1 MEHKNKNL
9 LIGGLL
15 AIVFIMAVG
24 YAAFA
29 TQLNINGTAEI
40 TSKWDVHIKSIAV
53 QGEPTGSATDEE
65 GVTKVDPDNNLQANF
80 SAKLVAPGDSIVYTV
95 TVENSGNLNA
105 KVSGITVTQKNTGGS
120 ASDTVNVTGTAAVGN
135 FTTEGNN
142 PIKYTVTGI
151 KTGDKLGTGESNTT
165 TFTVTATYNDAVTSQ
180 PTEAQLKSDLTIV
193 LSYEQD
199 KA

>member
-40 TSKWDVHIKSIAV
+40 TSKWDVHIKSIAGV
-53 QGEPTGSATDEE
+53 PSGGATDEE

-151 KTGDKLGTGESNTT
+151 KTGDQLGTGESNTT

-193 LSYEQD
+193 LSYDQD